1 MNIEL
6 IMKII
11 IINFSLNSHHLPR
24 ISNRVVVISQ
34 PFCSSYHVYFI
45 LLIMLY
51 RQWIFLLQYFLYS
64 QTWLFCW
71 RVCHVLIFTWTRD
84 WQQKLLSITCSF
96 FPPFSSIHTLSIP
109 LPISLVHYHVSL
121 HFLLHSFFF
130 TLITGVV
137 LSALLN
143 YIGYICLS
151 LSYLPIFYLYDEAL
165 SLPLSLTTRWTELL
179 PSAAFFCFIYSFI
192 CLCVFFSHILLYH
205 DSFPSLLTPFF
216 IIFP

>member
-96 FPPFSSIHTLSIP
+96 FPPF
-109 LPISLVHYHVSL
+109 
-121 HFLLHSFFF
+121 FLNSHSFHSTTNIF
-130 TLITGVV
+130 
-137 LSALLN
+137 SA
-143 YIGYICLS
+143 
-151 LSYLPIFYLYDEAL
+151 LSYLLAF
-165 SLPLSLTTRWTELL
+165 
-179 PSAAFFCFIYSFI
+179 SAALILFHLDNRCCALCF
-192 CLCVFFSHILLYH
+192 
-205 DSFPSLLTPFF
+205 T
-216 IIFP
+216 